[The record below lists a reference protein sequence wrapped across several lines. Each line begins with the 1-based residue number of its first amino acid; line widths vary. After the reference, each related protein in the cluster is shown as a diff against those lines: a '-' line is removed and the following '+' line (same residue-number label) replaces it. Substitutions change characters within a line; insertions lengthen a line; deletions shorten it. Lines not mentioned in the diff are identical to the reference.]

1 VIPHIGSDETRNCD
15 SPTALTGARDTGAMS
30 RENVE
35 LVRRL
40 AEAINGWDIDGVAAL
55 LHPEFEAYVPPE
67 FSAEPDTYRGRDG
80 IRRYFD
86 SFEVAMDE
94 IRYHPEEIWDA
105 GDSVVVAVQLTAR
118 GRQTSIPVEQRFAHL
133 WAFRDGM
140 AIGVRTY
147 ASASEALEAA
157 GLPAE

>member
-1 VIPHIGSDETRNCD
+1 
-15 SPTALTGARDTGAMS
+15 MS
-30 RENVE
+30 QENVE

-40 AEAINGWDIDGVAAL
+40 AKAIDSWNIDAVVSL
-55 LHPEFEAYVPPE
+55 VHPDFEAYVPPE

-94 IRYHPEEIWDA
+94 IRYHPVEIWDA
-105 GDSVVVAVQLTAR
+105 GDSVVVAVRLTAR

-133 WAFRDGM
+133 WRFRDGM

-157 GLPAE
+157 GLPTE

>member
-1 VIPHIGSDETRNCD
+1 
-15 SPTALTGARDTGAMS
+15 MS
-30 RENVE
+30 QENVE
-35 LVRRL
+35 LVRGL
-40 AEAINGWDIDGVAAL
+40 AEAINSWNIDGVLAL

-67 FSAEPDTYRGRDG
+67 FSAEPDTYRGREG

-86 SFEVAMDE
+86 SFEDAMDE
-94 IRYHPEEIWDA
+94 IRYHPEELWDA
-105 GDSVVVAVQLTAR
+105 GDSVVAAVRLTAR
-118 GRQTSIPVEQRFAHL
+118 GRQTSIPVEQRFVHV

-157 GLPAE
+157 GLASE